1 LHARK
6 LTELEIMPHSP
17 GASSTA
23 GGSQTLGGKSSMG
36 GTGMPKVN
44 KPTQMFMGRQQP
56 SRSRVP
62 ENPPV
67 NYAKGGD
74 DFRCPRNGTSSFGRQ
89 ITSFKHTNR
98 APVVAFT
105 QGPKF
110 VSAES
115 IGIGPNSLGQMSSM
129 GRQMLSN
136 RRAEGACTFGTST
149 RNGALKLYAIYTCK
163 KN

>member
-1 LHARK
+1 
-6 LTELEIMPHSP
+6 MPHSP
-17 GASSTA
+17 G
-23 GGSQTLGGKSSMG
+23 GGSTIGGSTMGGGGKASMT

-44 KPTQMFMGRQQP
+44 KPGVAFVGRQQP

-105 QGPKF
+105 Q
-110 VSAES
+110 V
-115 IGIGPNSLGQMSSM
+115 
-129 GRQMLSN
+129 
-136 RRAEGACTFGTST
+136 
-149 RNGALKLYAIYTCK
+149 
-163 KN
+163 